1 MLAIRT
7 IAAFCLK
14 IPIFVSRC
22 LRGPESPLSFDMNTK
37 DEISGL
43 VKEHLSGTDCFLVD
57 VKLSPGKLMV
67 AIDKPT
73 GITIEECSSL
83 SRYLLDR
90 FEGTGF
96 LETHEVEVGSPGMDA
111 PLLVPQQ
118 YRRRI
123 GRELRV
129 FDTFG
134 HELNG
139 ILKQVNEEGI
149 ELLVSKSRKE
159 NKKKIITETLHTIPF
174 SEIREAK
181 LILNFKLK

>member
-1 MLAIRT
+1 MISKEQIR
-7 IAAFCLK
+7 
-14 IPIFVSRC
+14 
-22 LRGPESPLSFDMNTK
+22 
-37 DEISGL
+37 GL
-43 VKEHLSGTDCFLVD
+43 VEERLAGTDCFLVD

-67 AIDKPT
+67 AVDKPT
-73 GITIEECSSL
+73 GITIEECSAL
-83 SRYLLDR
+83 SRALLDH

-129 FDTFG
+129 FDTVG
-134 HELNG
+134 QELQG
-139 ILKQVNEEGI
+139 ILKQVDDDGI
-149 ELLVSKSRKE
+149 ELLESKSRKE
-159 NKKKIITETLHTIPF
+159 NKKKIITETLHRIPF
-174 SEIREAK
+174 STIREAK